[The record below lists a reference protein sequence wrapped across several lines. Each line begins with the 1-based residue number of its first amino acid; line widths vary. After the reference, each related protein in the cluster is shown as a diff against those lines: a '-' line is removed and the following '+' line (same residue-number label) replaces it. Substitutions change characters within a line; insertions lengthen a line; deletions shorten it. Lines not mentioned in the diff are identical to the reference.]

1 MALFSKIWSTKTKCY
16 YEKRYECY
24 EKTGHD
30 LQKFDLQNCFWV
42 NESQKQVLQKFFSFF
57 NR

>member
-1 MALFSKIWSTKTKCY
+1 MALFPKTKCY

-42 NESQKQVLQKFFSFF
+42 NESQKEVLQKFLSFF